1 MDKFLDQLGRRI
13 LFFDGAMG
21 TMLQARGL
29 GSGELPELWNLTRPE
44 VVVDIHRQYVEAG
57 CDILKTNT
65 FGGNAM
71 KLRETG
77 RTVEEVAAAAVK
89 NAREGARLAG
99 REAYVAMDIG
109 PSGKLMAPLGDLGF
123 EQAYE
128 LFAGMAAA
136 GERAGADLIL
146 IETMSDTYEVKA
158 AALAAKENTSLP

>member
-77 RTVEEVAAAAVK
+77 RTVEEVATAAV
-89 NAREGARLAG
+89 
-99 REAYVAMDIG
+99 
-109 PSGKLMAPLGDLGF
+109 
-123 EQAYE
+123 
-128 LFAGMAAA
+128 
-136 GERAGADLIL
+136 
-146 IETMSDTYEVKA
+146 
-158 AALAAKENTSLP
+158 